1 MFGRRKRKPTLT
13 DVTITAIDNVRE
25 EVADLQEER
34 SHALTTL
41 NAVQEWLGEV
51 NRELTEHRILC
62 DTLIGQLGS
71 IKIGIES
78 QIDANGKTLEG
89 IDAVLDLRT
98 TPEAK

>member
-1 MFGRRKRKPTLT
+1 MFWRRKRNPTLT
-13 DVTITAIDNVRE
+13 DVTVTAIDQVST

-34 SHALTTL
+34 RHALTTL

-51 NRELTEHRILC
+51 NRELSAHHTLC
-62 DTLIGQLGS
+62 DTLIRQLG
-71 IKIGIES
+71 GIQTDIET

-98 TPEAK
+98 PEAK